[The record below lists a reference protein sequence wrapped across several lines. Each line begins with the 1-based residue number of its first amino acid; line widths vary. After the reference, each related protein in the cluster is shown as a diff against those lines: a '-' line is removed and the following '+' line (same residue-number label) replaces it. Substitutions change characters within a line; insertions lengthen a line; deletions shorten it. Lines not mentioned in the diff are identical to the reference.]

1 MSSNPKRRL
10 GRGLAALIGDDVAEE
25 DVIRQMKGLRQ
36 MPIAAI
42 VPNPYNPRRKFDEE
56 ELKAL
61 AESIRQK
68 GILQPLVVRPA
79 EREGF
84 YLLVAGERRLRAA
97 QKAGL
102 HEVPVIVR
110 EMSDAEALEIAII
123 ENVQRADLTPLE
135 EARGY
140 QKLIDDYGYT
150 QQQLA
155 EVVGKSRSH
164 IANTLRL
171 LSLPPQ
177 VQQMVEMGQ
186 LSAGHA
192 RALITARNP
201 LAMAQRI
208 VKEGLSVRET
218 EALVREDGRI
228 RTVAALDGEN
238 AAAEASVET
247 EADVKRGLKRLKR
260 QMPDEKSP
268 DVVDLER
275 RLEEALGLSVS
286 IVDKGR
292 KGGRI
297 TITYSTL
304 EQLEDICRRL
314 AGAMAD

>member
-25 DVIRQMKGLRQ
+25 EVVRHMKGLRQ

-42 VPNPYNPRRKFDEE
+42 VPNPFNPRRRFDEE

-61 AESIRQK
+61 ADSIRQK

-84 YLLVAGERRLRAA
+84 YMLVAGERRLRAA

-110 EMSDAEALEIAII
+110 EMSDAEALEIALI
-123 ENVQRADLTPLE
+123 ENVQRADLSPME

-164 IANTLRL
+164 IANTMRL
-171 LSLPPQ
+171 LNLPPL
-177 VQQMVEMGQ
+177 VQQMVDTGQ

-192 RALITARNP
+192 RALITARDP
-201 LAMAQRI
+201 LGLAQRI
-208 VKEGLSVRET
+208 LKEGLSVRET
-218 EALVREDGRI
+218 EALVREEGRTDAAGADAGTADAEDG
-228 RTVAALDGEN
+228 
-238 AAAEASVET
+238 AAETET
-247 EADVKRGLKRLKR
+247 AVKQGLNRMKRR
-260 QMPDEKSP
+260 MPAEKSP
-268 DVVDLER
+268 DVADLER
-275 RLEEALGLSVS
+275 RMEEALGLSVS

-297 TITYSTL
+297 TIAYSTL